1 MWAMARVSGRNP
13 IAAWVVGVLSAA
25 IVVAIV
31 VVSAPLWGDLGIMVS
46 DWWES
51 NAPFQGE

>member
-1 MWAMARVSGRNP
+1 MARVSGRNP
-13 IAAWVVGVLSAA
+13 IAAWVVGVLCAA